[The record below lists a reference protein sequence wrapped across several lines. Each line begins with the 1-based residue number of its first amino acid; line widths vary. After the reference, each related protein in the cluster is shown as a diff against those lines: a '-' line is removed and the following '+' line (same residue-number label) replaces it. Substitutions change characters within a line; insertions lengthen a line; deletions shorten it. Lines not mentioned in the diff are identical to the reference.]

1 MDYSTL
7 DRDYDGSASN
17 TLSKD
22 SRQLGDRDSEK
33 RSLSSNKNETSNLSN
48 IVAEINTRNMKGP
61 NSYRPSNDNLIN
73 PQDLPNVDIGY
84 SNKTNSQRS
93 QQPNNSTRSNNN
105 NNYNPSNRSY
115 QNQLDTPFEDQQPSN
130 KSSVREP
137 NNGMIQPPPA
147 NRNQNKVQF
156 PVRNP
161 PPQPQQGQQQPQ
173 QRYVSS
179 MLFLFIFFL

>member
-7 DRDYDGSASN
+7 DRDYDGSATN

-61 NSYRPSNDNLIN
+61 NSYRPSNEMNLIN

-84 SNKTNSQRS
+84 NNKTNSQRS

-130 KSSVREP
+130 KSSVRET
-137 NNGMIQPPPA
+137 NGGMIQPPPA

-161 PPQPQQGQQQPQ
+161 PQQSQQQPQ

-179 MLFLFIFFL
+179 KF